1 MTDELRK
8 AAEIAGTR
16 AFPAHPHFR
25 GTGADL
31 YIAGYE
37 AGKPKWI
44 PIRSADDLPKV
55 GGSYLWKHH
64 NKRHHFA
71 ENDHNTATRSADYY
85 VDRFCAYMPIP
96 PYTEGE

>member
-1 MTDELRK
+1 LPYRSKSEYK
-8 AAEIAGTR
+8 ALVHGYA
-16 AFPAHPHFR
+16 
-25 GTGADL
+25 
-31 YIAGYE
+31 AGYE

-44 PIRSADDLPKV
+44 PIRSADDLPKLD
-55 GGSYLWKHH
+55 GSYLWKHH

-71 ENDHNTATRSADYY
+71 ENNHNTATRSADYY